1 MELQNQ
7 RREIQKDLDVVEE
20 RWTSRRAATKKM
32 VRVLLLAEASAHW

>member
-20 RWTSRRAATKKM
+20 RWTSRRAATKM
-32 VRVLLLAEASAHW
+32 VRVPLLAEASAHW